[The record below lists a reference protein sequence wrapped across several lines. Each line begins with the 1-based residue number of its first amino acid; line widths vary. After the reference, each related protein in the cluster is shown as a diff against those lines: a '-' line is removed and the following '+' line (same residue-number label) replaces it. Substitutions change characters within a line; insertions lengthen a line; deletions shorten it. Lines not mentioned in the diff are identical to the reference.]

1 LIHFYKREAMQ
12 STAKLFAGAA
22 GLTTAFVAGGFAKDK
37 FNQVKFE
44 KAVPILPKESLAEI
58 TKSKVVGAPF
68 QLKAEA
74 GAQAERTFIMIKPD
88 GVQRGLVGEIVKR
101 FEQKG
106 FKLVAIRMM
115 RPGEAHLREHYADL
129 AARSFFPGLVT
140 YMNSGPVVAMAWE
153 GQGAVKTGRVML
165 GETNP
170 AASKPGTIRGDYCI
184 QVGRNICHGSDAVES
199 AEHEIGLWFRDEDI
213 CKWTP
218 AQEDWVLGNN

>member
-12 STAKLFAGAA
+12 STVRILAGAA

-58 TKSKVVGAPF
+58 TKTKVVGAPF

-129 AARSFFPGLVT
+129 SARSFFPGLVS
-140 YMNSGPVVAMAWE
+140 YMDSGPVVAMAWE

>member
-1 LIHFYKREAMQ
+1 MPAFIA
-12 STAKLFAGAA
+12 STTAKVVASAA
-22 GLTTAFVAGGFAKDK
+22 GLGGAFLAGLATRDNRSLHNYVVPVLAKE
-37 FNQVKFE
+37 NLASAAQE
-44 KAVPILPKESLAEI
+44 KMGGS
-58 TKSKVVGAPF
+58 SF
-68 QLKAEA
+68 QLKAD
-74 GAQAERTFIMIKPD
+74 GPNLKERTFIMIKPD
-88 GVQRGLVGEIVKR
+88 GVQRGLVGEVIKR

-129 AARSFFPGLVT
+129 ASRSFFPGLVK
-140 YMNSGPVVAMAWE
+140 YMDSGPVVAMAWE

-170 AASKPGTIRGDYCI
+170 AASAPGTIRGDYCI

-199 AEHEIGLWFRDEDI
+199 ANHEIGLWFRDEDI
-213 CKWTP
+213 CNWTP